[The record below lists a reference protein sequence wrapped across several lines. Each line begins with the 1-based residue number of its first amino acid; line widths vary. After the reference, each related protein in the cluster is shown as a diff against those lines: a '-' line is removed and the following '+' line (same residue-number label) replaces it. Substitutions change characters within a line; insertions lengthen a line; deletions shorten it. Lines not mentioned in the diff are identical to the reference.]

1 MNHKSRY
8 EQAYYAE
15 REKLEQNVVAYKELA
30 LDYERLKQGDRH
42 YRELLLP
49 YYSDIFCR
57 QEQKLHELRSQIQ
70 SLEIRNA
77 ELEKRSLEV
86 AEEHRSTVDVAE
98 ELLRTRSERIAELE
112 GRATE
117 VPVSDLLPVAPV
129 SDLLPVARPLSSNS
143 RKRLRASQPVG
154 TLDVRTDC
162 PPNRGQNCEQTKS

>member
-1 MNHKSRY
+1 MNHESRY

-30 LDYERLKQGDRH
+30 LDYERLEQGDRH
-42 YRELLLP
+42 YKDLLLP

-112 GRATE
+112 RRATE
-117 VPVSDLLPVAPV
+117 VPV

-162 PPNRGQNCEQTKS
+162 PPNRGQKCEQTKS

>member
-1 MNHKSRY
+1 MNHESRY

-86 AEEHRSTVDVAE
+86 AEEHRSTVNIAE

-117 VPVSDLLPVAPV
+117 VPVSDLLPVA
-129 SDLLPVARPLSSNS
+129 RPLSSNS

-154 TLDVRTDC
+154 TLDMRTDC

>member
-1 MNHKSRY
+1 MNHESRY

-117 VPVSDLLPVAPV
+117 VPVSDLLPVA
-129 SDLLPVARPLSSNS
+129 RPLSSNS

-154 TLDVRTDC
+154 TLDMRTDC